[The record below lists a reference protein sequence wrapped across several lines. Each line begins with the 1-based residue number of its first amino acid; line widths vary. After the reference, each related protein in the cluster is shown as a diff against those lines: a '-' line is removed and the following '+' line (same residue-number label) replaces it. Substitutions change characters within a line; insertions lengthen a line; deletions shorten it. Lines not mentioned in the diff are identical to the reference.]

1 MEGNITHT
9 EITSYGYGM
18 LCLKKGPN
26 QPGLIFS
33 TLPIYLVQFILINL
47 LLPSG
52 YPLHMPLDFLFRDS
66 SS

>member
-52 YPLHMPLDFLFRDS
+52 YQLHMPLDILFRDS